1 MSGKDDPMSD
11 SLFAD
16 NATRAAKIAL
26 EGLSLRQQAI
36 SRNLANIDTPGYH
49 AETVNFEKAL
59 QHLLH
64 QGESLPLRL
73 TDASHQTSP
82 AQELGFSLSARLG
95 GSFRAD
101 QNNVDVDV
109 EMTEMSETGIQYQ
122 AVSQAI
128 SQKLLLLKTLAK

>member
-1 MSGKDDPMSD
+1 MSN

-16 NATRAAKIAL
+16 NATRAAKAAL

-36 SRNLANIDTPGYH
+36 SRNLANIDTPGYQ
-49 AETVNFEKAL
+49 AQTIDFEATLK
-59 QHLLH
+59 HLLDH
-64 QGESLPLRL
+64 QSGTLALRV
-73 TDASHQTSP
+73 TDAGHLVSSK
-82 AQELGFSLSARLG
+82 QEGLMFSLSTRPG